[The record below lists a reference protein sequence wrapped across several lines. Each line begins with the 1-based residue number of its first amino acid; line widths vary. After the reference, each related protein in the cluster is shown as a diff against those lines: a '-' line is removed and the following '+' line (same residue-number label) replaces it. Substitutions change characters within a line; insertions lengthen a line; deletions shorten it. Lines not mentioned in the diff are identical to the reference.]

1 MMKINMTTLFGAAL
15 MGLTLVSCS
24 EEEPTTQNGTSTMN
38 VKLTDAPGDY
48 DQVNIDVQAVE
59 IIYADSGK
67 TTLNAIQPG
76 IYDLLELNNGLDT
89 LIATEDIPSGEVS
102 QIRLILGN
110 NNTVMVDSVIYD
122 LKTPSAQSSGL
133 KIKFNETLIDG
144 VEYSVTLDFDAARSI
159 VLTGNGKY
167 ILKPVIRAFVDAT
180 SGAIEGYVQP
190 DTAVTYTFVIDNTDT
205 IGTVPDTTGYFRI
218 SGLPAGTHDVNFS
231 AAAPYTDQTITG
243 VNVTLGQVTDID
255 TIQF

>member
-1 MMKINMTTLFGAAL
+1 MNKMMLTGAMA
-15 MGLTLVSCS
+15 MGLMLVSCNTEDPIETS
-24 EEEPTTQNGTSTMN
+24 GGTSTMN
-38 VKLTDAPGDY
+38 VKLTDAPGNY
-48 DQVNIDVQAVE
+48 DQVNINVQAVE
-59 IIYADSGK
+59 VIYEDSGK
-67 TTLNAIQPG
+67 VTMNAITPG
-76 IYDLLELNNGLDT
+76 IYDLLKLNNGLDT
-89 LIATEDIPSGEVS
+89 LIATEDLPAGKIS
-102 QIRLILGN
+102 QLRLILGD
-110 NNTVMVDSVIYD
+110 NNTVMVDSVVYD

-133 KIKFNETLIDG
+133 KIKFNEELVDG
-144 VEYSVTLDFDAARSI
+144 VAYDVTLDFDAARSI

-218 SGLPAGTHDVNFS
+218 TGLSAGAHDVNFS
-231 AAAPYTDQTITG
+231 AIAPYNDQTVTG
-243 VNVTLGQVTDID
+243 VNVTLGQITDID